1 MVYAIVACEIG
12 FWVLIALG
20 LLARYPLGMPR
31 LGLVLLALTPA
42 VDVAL
47 LVFTVVDLRSGGQP
61 GLAHGLAALYLGFSV
76 MFGKRAIAWADRM
89 YRRKVRGEDVAE
101 PDAGSKLHKE
111 WVDFGRAIVAAG
123 IAAAV
128 LELCVVIAGGGPEA
142 LALRDWYPRL
152 GLVLAIW
159 FVTGPVG
166 VLLTPGGRRGAPAT
180 GPIGN

>member
-1 MVYAIVACEIG
+1 MVYAIIACEIG

-31 LGLVLLALTPA
+31 LGLVLLALTPV

-47 LVFTVVDLRSGGQP
+47 LAFTVIDLRSGGQP
-61 GLAHGLAALYLGFSV
+61 GLVHGVAALYLGFSV
-76 MFGKRAIAWADRM
+76 VFGKRSVEWADRA
-89 YRRKVRGEDVAE
+89 YRRKVRGEHVVKPAN
-101 PDAGSKLHKE
+101 GSKLHKE

-128 LELCVVIAGGGPEA
+128 LELCVVIAGGVEA
-142 LALRDWYPRL
+142 QALREWHPRL

-159 FVTGPVG
+159 F
-166 VLLTPGGRRGAPAT
+166 AT
-180 GPIGN
+180 GPLWVMLSPRGRQSA

>member
-1 MVYAIVACEIG
+1 MVYAIIACEIG

-20 LLARYPLGMPR
+20 LLARYPLGRPR
-31 LGLVLLALTPA
+31 LGLVLLALTPV

-47 LVFTVVDLRSGGQP
+47 LVFTVIDLRSGGQP

-76 MFGKRAIAWADRM
+76 VFGKRAIAWADRA
-89 YRRKVRGEDVAE
+89 YRLKVRGEDVAE
-101 PDAGSKLHKE
+101 PDAGSKARKE

-142 LALRDWYPRL
+142 QALREWYPRL
-152 GLVLAIW
+152 GLVLTIW
-159 FVTGPVG
+159 FVTGPLWVM
-166 VLLTPGGRRGAPAT
+166 LSPRERRAVEAG
-180 GPIGN
+180 

>member
-61 GLAHGLAALYLGFSV
+61 GPAHGLAALYLGFSV
-76 MFGKRAIAWADRM
+76 VFGKRAIAWADRA
-89 YRRKVRGEDVAE
+89 YRRRVRGESVAG
-101 PDAGSKLHKE
+101 PTAASPLRKE
-111 WVDFGRAIVAAG
+111 AADFGRAVVAAA

-128 LELCVVIAGGGPEA
+128 LELCVLIAGGGPEA

-159 FVTGPVG
+159 FVTGPVW

>member
-76 MFGKRAIAWADRM
+76 MFGKRAIAWADRA
-89 YRRKVRGEDVAE
+89 YRRRVRGESVAG
-101 PDAGSKLHKE
+101 PTAAPPLRKE
-111 WVDFGRAIVAAG
+111 AADFGRAVVAAA

-128 LELCVVIAGGGPEA
+128 LELCVLIAGGGAEA
-142 LALRDWYPRL
+142 QVLREWHPRL

-159 FVTGPVG
+159 FVTVPLWVMLSPRERQSAKVG
-166 VLLTPGGRRGAPAT
+166 
-180 GPIGN
+180 

>member
-42 VDVAL
+42 VDLAL
-47 LVFTVVDLRSGGQP
+47 LVFTVIDLRSGGQP

-76 MFGKRAIAWADRM
+76 VFGKRAIAWADRM

-101 PDAGSKLHKE
+101 PDAGSKLRKE
-111 WVDFGRAIVAAG
+111 WVNFGLAVVAAG

-128 LELCVVIAGGGPEA
+128 LELCVVIAGGGVEA
-142 LALRDWYPRL
+142 QSLRDWHSRL
-152 GLVLAIW
+152 GVILAVW
-159 FVTGPVG
+159 FVTGPLWVMLSPRERQSVEVG
-166 VLLTPGGRRGAPAT
+166 
-180 GPIGN
+180 

>member
-42 VDVAL
+42 VDLAL
-47 LVFTVVDLRSGGQP
+47 LVFTVIDLRSGGQP

-76 MFGKRAIAWADRM
+76 VFGKRAIAWADRM

-101 PDAGSKLHKE
+101 PDAGSKLRKE
-111 WVDFGRAIVAAG
+111 WVNFGLAVVAAG

-128 LELCVVIAGGGPEA
+128 LELCVVIAGGGVEA
-142 LALRDWYPRL
+142 QSLRDWHSRL
-152 GLVLAIW
+152 GVILAVW
-159 FVTGPVG
+159 FVTDPLWVMLSPRERQSVEVG
-166 VLLTPGGRRGAPAT
+166 
-180 GPIGN
+180 

>member
-42 VDVAL
+42 VDLAL
-47 LVFTVVDLRSGGQP
+47 LVFTVIDLRSGGRA
-61 GLAHGLAALYLGFSV
+61 GLAGGLGAVGVGCSV
-76 MFGKRAIAWADRM
+76 VVGKRAIAWADRM

-101 PDAGSKLHKE
+101 PDAGSKLRKE
-111 WVDFGRAIVAAG
+111 WVNFGLAVVAAG

-128 LELCVVIAGGGPEA
+128 LELCVVIAGGGGEA
-142 LALRDWYPRL
+142 QSLRDWHSRL
-152 GLVLAIW
+152 GVILAVW
-159 FVTGPVG
+159 CVTGPLWVMLSPRERQSVEVG
-166 VLLTPGGRRGAPAT
+166 
-180 GPIGN
+180 

>member
-1 MVYAIVACEIG
+1 MVYAIIACEIG

-47 LVFTVVDLRSGGQP
+47 RVFTVVDLRSGGQP

-76 MFGKRAIAWADRM
+76 VFGKRAIAWADRA
-89 YRRKVRGEDVAE
+89 YRRRVRGERVEE
-101 PDAGSKLHKE
+101 PADGSKLRKE

-128 LELCVVIAGGGPEA
+128 LELCVLIAGGGPEA

-159 FVTGPVG
+159 FVTGPLWVMLSPRERRAAEVG
-166 VLLTPGGRRGAPAT
+166 
-180 GPIGN
+180 

>member
-1 MVYAIVACEIG
+1 MVYAIVVCEIG

-31 LGLVLLALTPA
+31 LGLVLLALTPV

-47 LVFTVVDLRSGGQP
+47 LVFTVIDLRSGGQP

-76 MFGKRAIAWADRM
+76 VFGKRAIAWADRA
-89 YRRKVRGEDVAE
+89 YRRRVRGESVAG
-101 PDAGSKLHKE
+101 PTAASPLRKE
-111 WVDFGRAIVAAG
+111 AADFGRAVVAAA

-128 LELCVVIAGGGPEA
+128 LELCVLIAGGGPEA

-159 FVTGPVG
+159 FVTGPVW